1 MKGLGGLSTFLT
13 AASQKAESL
22 GFNVQLSITIR
33 HKILIF
39 KGHLAILI
47 LSYFFPYTH
56 FKQGEGDRNTWLD
69 LNFQNDFFFLPTWTI
84 YVFCSS
90 NN

>member
-1 MKGLGGLSTFLT
+1 MKGLGGLSTFLL

-22 GFNVQLSITIR
+22 GFNFQLSTFSYNW

-47 LSYFFPYTH
+47 LSYFFSYTH
-56 FKQGEGDRNTWLD
+56 FR
-69 LNFQNDFFFLPTWTI
+69 
-84 YVFCSS
+84 
-90 NN
+90 